1 MNNICII
8 SFKILDMSIGG
19 WILTFIIS
27 CFSSYVMLLHT
38 IKKEKERYRK
48 DRNEKLAE
56 LKRNIYHIND
66 WCSKV
71 RQNIINLSFSN
82 PLDIPDIPLSKEFLI
97 VALQTE
103 ELKEEYSTII
113 EITNE
118 INIIENYCIYKRYLN
133 SNSERE
139 QLLGHLKELSTL
151 VRNLKN
157 TPIDI
162 QKKDVENEKIE
173 IEDFDLLI
181 SKTKEKN
188 NINKIKRI
196 KKIKRIDRIRRIN
209 KNIRINKIKEIN
221 KINRI
226 KKTKRIN
233 KIKRINKTKWLVK

>member
-1 MNNICII
+1 MNNICFINL
-8 SFKILDMSIGG
+8 KILDMSIGG

-27 CFSSYVMLLHT
+27 CFSSYVMLLYT
-38 IKKEKERYRK
+38 INKEKERYRK
-48 DRNEKLAE
+48 NRNEKLAE

-82 PLDIPDIPLSKEFLI
+82 PLDTPDTPLSKEFLI

-113 EITNE
+113 EIINE

-133 SNSERE
+133 SKFERE
-139 QLLGHLKELSTL
+139 QLLGHLEELSTL
-151 VRNLKN
+151 VSNLENKS
-157 TPIDI
+157 IDI

-181 SKTKEKN
+181 SQTKEKN
-188 NINKIKRI
+188 NINKIKR
-196 KKIKRIDRIRRIN
+196 KDRIKRIN
-209 KNIRINKIKEIN
+209 KN
-221 KINRI
+221 
-226 KKTKRIN
+226 
-233 KIKRINKTKWLVK
+233 KRINKTK

>member
-27 CFSSYVMLLHT
+27 CFSSYVMLLYT

-66 WCSKV
+66 WCEKV
-71 RQNIINLSFSN
+71 SQNITNINFSN
-82 PLDIPDIPLSKEFLI
+82 PLDIPDTPLSKEFLI

-113 EITNE
+113 EIINE

-133 SNSERE
+133 SKFERE
-139 QLLGHLKELSTL
+139 QLLGHLEELSTL
-151 VRNLKN
+151 VSNLENKS
-157 TPIDI
+157 IDI

-181 SKTKEKN
+181 SQTKEKN
-188 NINKIKRI
+188 NINKIKR
-196 KKIKRIDRIRRIN
+196 KD
-209 KNIRINKIKEIN
+209 
-221 KINRI
+221 RI
-226 KKTKRIN
+226 KK
-233 KIKRINKTKWLVK
+233 INKTK

>member
-27 CFSSYVMLLHT
+27 CFSSYVMLLYT

-66 WCSKV
+66 WCEKV
-71 RQNIINLSFSN
+71 SQNITNINFSN
-82 PLDIPDIPLSKEFLI
+82 PLDIPDTPLSKEFLI

-133 SNSERE
+133 SKFERE
-139 QLLGHLKELSTL
+139 QLLGHLEELSTL
-151 VRNLKN
+151 VSNLENK
-157 TPIDI
+157 PIDV

-181 SKTKEKN
+181 SQTKEKN
-188 NINKIKRI
+188 NINKIKR
-196 KKIKRIDRIRRIN
+196 KD
-209 KNIRINKIKEIN
+209 
-221 KINRI
+221 RI
-226 KKTKRIN
+226 KK
-233 KIKRINKTKWLVK
+233 INKTKWLVKY

>member
-27 CFSSYVMLLHT
+27 CFSSYVMLLYT

-66 WCSKV
+66 WCEKV
-71 RQNIINLSFSN
+71 SQNITNINFSN
-82 PLDIPDIPLSKEFLI
+82 PLDIPDTPLSKEFLI

-133 SNSERE
+133 SKFERE
-139 QLLGHLKELSTL
+139 QLLGHLEELSTL
-151 VRNLKN
+151 VSNLENK
-157 TPIDI
+157 PIDI
-162 QKKDVENEKIE
+162 QKKMSRMKK
-173 IEDFDLLI
+173 LKLKTLI
-181 SKTKEKN
+181 YLYLRQK
-188 NINKIKRI
+188 
-196 KKIKRIDRIRRIN
+196 KKIIL
-209 KNIRINKIKEIN
+209 
-221 KINRI
+221 
-226 KKTKRIN
+226 TK
-233 KIKRINKTKWLVK
+233 

>member
-1 MNNICII
+1 MNNICFINL
-8 SFKILDMSIGG
+8 KILDMSIGG

-27 CFSSYVMLLHT
+27 CFSSYVMLLYT
-38 IKKEKERYRK
+38 INKEKERYRK
-48 DRNEKLAE
+48 NRNEKLVE

-82 PLDIPDIPLSKEFLI
+82 PLDIPDTPLSKEFLI

-113 EITNE
+113 EIINE

-133 SNSERE
+133 SKFERE
-139 QLLGHLKELSTL
+139 QLLGHLEELSTL
-151 VRNLKN
+151 VSNLENKS
-157 TPIDI
+157 IDI

-181 SKTKEKN
+181 SQTKEKN
-188 NINKIKRI
+188 NINKIKR
-196 KKIKRIDRIRRIN
+196 KDRIKRIN
-209 KNIRINKIKEIN
+209 KN
-221 KINRI
+221 
-226 KKTKRIN
+226 
-233 KIKRINKTKWLVK
+233 KRINKTK